1 MIYTKITRAED
12 LESLL
17 GQIVRHSTTSI
28 QFDLY
33 NSASMDLSVDGKM
46 YLTIGKGG
54 ISHARRCY
62 VRGSLVSHTQF
73 LNEAKKLF
81 PKEIVAMATIARNLG
96 QTTGAVRLAL
106 PALR

>member
-1 MIYTKITRAED
+1 MIYTKITRVED

-54 ISHARRCY
+54 ISHACRRY
-62 VRGSLVSHTQF
+62 GRFVSHTQF
-73 LNEAKKLF
+73 LNEAKRLF
-81 PKEIVAMATIARNLG
+81 PKVKYGFCGEENDG
-96 QTTGAVRLAL
+96 
-106 PALR
+106 